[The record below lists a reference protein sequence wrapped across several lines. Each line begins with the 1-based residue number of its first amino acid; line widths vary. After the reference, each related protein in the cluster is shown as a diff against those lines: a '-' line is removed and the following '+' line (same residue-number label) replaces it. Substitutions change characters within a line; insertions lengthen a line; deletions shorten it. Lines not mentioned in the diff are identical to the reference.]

1 MPTKNIYLITSNTLD
16 RSFYY
21 FLPKLLKLNRIAY
34 LQVRLK
40 KLSRNKLIKE
50 IKKINKIVG
59 KKTKVIINDFP
70 DIADLLKCNGC
81 HLGQK
86 DPKLEFVKTKFKSL
100 KTIGVTCH
108 NSKKLALNSVKKGAS
123 YVAFGSFFKTSTKKV
138 KFKANLSLLRWAK
151 NKIKKPIVAIGGV
164 NDKNYKTLL
173 DNGANLIACSS
184 FVWKNKKYNPLQALK
199 KLK

>member
-1 MPTKNIYLITSNTLD
+1 MHKKNIYLITPNILD

-21 FLPKLLKLNRIAY
+21 FLPKLLKLNRVAY

-40 KLSRNKLIKE
+40 NLSRNKLIKE

-59 KKTKVIINDFP
+59 NKTKVIINDFP

-81 HLGQK
+81 HLGQE
-86 DPKLEFVKTKFKSL
+86 DPQLQLVKNKFKNL
-100 KTIGVTCH
+100 KTIGATCH
-108 NSKKLALNSVKKGAS
+108 NSKKLALDSIKKGAS

-151 NKIKKPIVAIGGV
+151 NKIKKPVVAIGGI
-164 NDKNYKTLL
+164 NDENYKTLL
-173 DNGANLIACSS
+173 NNGANLIACSS

>member
-1 MPTKNIYLITSNTLD
+1 MPKKNIYLITPNTLD
-16 RSFYY
+16 RSFYH

-40 KLSRNKLIKE
+40 NLSRNKLIKE
-50 IKKINKIVG
+50 IKKINKIVRN
-59 KKTKVIINDFP
+59 KTKVIINDFP
-70 DIADLLKCNGC
+70 DIADLLKCDGC
-81 HLGQK
+81 HLGQE
-86 DPKLEFVKTKFKSL
+86 DPQLQLVKNKFKNL
-100 KTIGVTCH
+100 KIIGATCH
-108 NSKKLALNSVKKGAS
+108 NSKKLALNSIKKGAS

-151 NKIKKPIVAIGGV
+151 NKIKKPVVAIGGI
-164 NDKNYKTLL
+164 NDENYKTLL
-173 DNGANLIACSS
+173 NNGANLIACSS

>member
-1 MPTKNIYLITSNTLD
+1 MPKKNIYLITPNTLD
-16 RSFYY
+16 RSFYH

-40 KLSRNKLIKE
+40 NLSRNKLIKE
-50 IKKINKIVG
+50 IKKINKIVRN
-59 KKTKVIINDFP
+59 KTKVIINDFP
-70 DIADLLKCNGC
+70 DIADLLKCDGC
-81 HLGQK
+81 HLGQE
-86 DPKLEFVKTKFKSL
+86 DPQLQLVKNKFKNL
-100 KTIGVTCH
+100 RIIGATCH
-108 NSKKLALNSVKKGAS
+108 NSKKLALNSIKKGAS

-151 NKIKKPIVAIGGV
+151 NKIKKPVVAIGGI
-164 NDKNYKTLL
+164 NDENYKTLL
-173 DNGANLIACSS
+173 NNGANLIACSS